1 MLYKEE
7 NYSRADSF
15 AEEFDKHAGTDMNM
29 ITNYEMLIR
38 KDQDQDDNEDNWG
51 RDNWL
56 YLTCHIWHIIHL

>member
-38 KDQDQDDNEDNWG
+38 KDQDDNDDN
-51 RDNWL
+51 
-56 YLTCHIWHIIHL
+56 